1 MKATKVDLTA
11 ERKELLKTIATI
23 PSEKAMK
30 TEIMDLTHK
39 YNEIKDAAQTVIG
52 VLANIKGVTLKK
64 IHDEL
69 NLPIK

>member
-1 MKATKVDLTA
+1 MKKTKVDLTA

-23 PSEKAMK
+23 PSEKTMK
-30 TEIMDLTHK
+30 TEIMDLTHR

-69 NLPIK
+69 NLPTK